1 MKLETNTPVVRI
13 KIVGVG
19 GGGTNA
25 VERMIDASIPLV
37 EYVTLN
43 TDTGGYE
50 CSRADTKLQIG
61 LRETKGYG
69 AGADPQK
76 GRRSAEED
84 AGRIEEAIKDCDILF
99 ITAGMGG
106 GTGTGAAPVVASIAR
121 KLGLLTVAVVTK
133 PFAFEGKKRMEHA
146 MAGIDQLT
154 QHVDSII
161 IIPNDNLK
169 RATSTRITL
178 SNAFA
183 VADEVLIQTVKN
195 IVEVIQ
201 QTAFIN
207 CDLADIESILRESGR
222 MHTATALASGNNRV
236 ESVIAQIKESV
247 LLESSVKDATGVLLC
262 VTAPGNAALD
272 EIDCITSAI
281 SNEAN
286 PSANVIFGM
295 NFDNEL
301 EDSIRAVLI
310 STKK

>member
-1 MKLETNTPVVRI
+1 MKTQTPETVVRI

-25 VERMIDASIPLV
+25 VERMIDANIPMV

-50 CSRADTKLQIG
+50 CSRADIKLQIG

-69 AGADPQK
+69 AGADPEK

-99 ITAGMGG
+99 VTAGMGG
-106 GTGTGAAPVVASIAR
+106 GTGTGAAPVVTSIAH

-133 PFAFEGKKRMEHA
+133 PFAFEGRKRMEHA
-146 MAGIDQLT
+146 MVGIEQLS
-154 QHVDSII
+154 QHVDSTI

-169 RATSTRITL
+169 RTTSTRITL

-183 VADEVLIQTVKN
+183 VADDVLIQTVKN

-207 CDLADIESILRESGR
+207 CDLADIESILRESGS

-236 ESVIAQIKESV
+236 ESVITQLKESV

-262 VTAPGNAALD
+262 ITAPGNTALE
-272 EIDCITSAI
+272 EIDLITSAI
-281 SNEAN
+281 SCEAS
-286 PSANVIFGM
+286 PTANVIFGM
-295 NFDNEL
+295 NFDDEL
-301 EDSIRAVLI
+301 EDGIKAVLI